1 MFDPDEIPENK
12 KRIRIVRDETP
23 MDPRREFDSIGTMV
37 CFHKRYDLGDKTG
50 LPSNNFSGWGELEA
64 FLAKDRGAVVILPIY
79 MYDHSGITIR
89 TTPFSCPWDSGQIGF
104 IYTTEEAAKDAWPS
118 LSGEALLK
126 AVTDGLVGEVELY
139 DSYLRGAVYG
149 YVVEEFEETFD
160 ASGEPTGGSWEESD
174 SCWGFYGD
182 DWKTNG
188 IKDAVQSYLDEGY
201 TVIEEEA

>member
-37 CFHKRYDLGDKTG
+37 CFHKRYNLGDKTG
-50 LPSNNFSGWGELEA
+50 LSGGDFSGWGELEA
-64 FLAKDRGAVVILPIY
+64 FLAKDRGAVVILPVY
-79 MYDHSGITIR
+79 MYDHSGITIQ

-104 IYTTEEAAKDAWPS
+104 IYATEEAAKDAWPS

-126 AVTDGLVGEVELY
+126 AVKDCLVGEVELY

-149 YVVEEFEETFD
+149 YVVEEFVTLCHEDESW
-160 ASGEPTGGSWEESD
+160 AGGIWQELD
-174 SCWGFYGD
+174 SCWGYYGD

-188 IKDAVQSYLDEGY
+188 IKDDVQSYLDEGY
-201 TVIEEEA
+201 TVEEED